1 MGRMFVFPGRRSR
14 LTPSRSVPVLFMRS
28 QRAGAPGRNSQIRV
42 MRTGMPPARS
52 ATHGQAPGPLRL
64 NTIAVGDCL
73 AEMARLPPECVDLV
87 FADPP
92 YNLQL
97 ESALSR
103 PDQSLVD
110 AVDDDWDKFAS
121 FADYDSFTRSW
132 LAAARRVMKKDAT
145 IFVIGSYH
153 NIFRVGS
160 ILQDLGFWILND
172 IIWRKA
178 NPMPNFRGR
187 RFTNAH
193 ETLIWAAKS
202 ATAKNY
208 TFNYELL
215 KAGNEDCQ
223 VRSDW
228 FFPLCTGAERLKDA
242 SGRKVHPTQKPEAL
256 LSRILL
262 AASHKGDVV
271 LDPFFGSGTTGAA
284 AKTLGRSFIGIERDA
299 TYAKAASARIDSITA
314 LPVGAIEMV
323 PDKRSEPR
331 IAFASIVESGLIRPG
346 EILTD
351 AKQRHSALVRAE
363 GTVSIGSITGSIHKI
378 GALAQGLP
386 ACNGWTFWHC
396 EREGKLAP
404 IDALRSMVRASLRQA
419 AE

>member
-1 MGRMFVFPGRRSR
+1 MARPARPMQSRR
-14 LTPSRSVPVLFMRS
+14 VLFMRS
-28 QRAGAPGRNSQIRV
+28 QRAGAPGPKSQIKV
-42 MRTGMPPARS
+42 MRTGISPARS
-52 ATHGQAPGPLRL
+52 VTPRPGQAPGGLPLDKII
-64 NTIAVGDCL
+64 NGDCIE
-73 AEMARLPPECVDLV
+73 AMARLPPECVDLV

-97 ESALSR
+97 ESRLSR
-103 PDQSLVD
+103 PDQSRVD
-110 AVDDDWDKFAS
+110 GVDNDWDKFAS
-121 FADYDSFTRSW
+121 FSAYDNFTKEW
-132 LAAARRVMKKDAT
+132 LTAVRRIMKKDAT

-153 NIFRVGS
+153 NIFRAGS
-160 ILQDLGFWILND
+160 ILQDQGFWILND

-193 ETLIWAAKS
+193 ETLIWAAKC
-202 ATAKNY
+202 AAAKNY
-208 TFNYELL
+208 RFNYDLL

-228 FFPLCTGAERLKDA
+228 FLPICTGTERLKDA

-262 AASHKGDVV
+262 AASNKGDVV
-271 LDPFFGSGTTGAA
+271 LDPFFGSGTTGAV
-284 AKTLGRSFIGIERDA
+284 AKRLGRSFIGIERDA
-299 TYAKAASARIDSITA
+299 SYVSAAAARIA
-314 LPVGAIEMV
+314 CVEPLPPGAV
-323 PDKRSEPR
+323 AAVTDKRSEPR
-331 IAFASIVESGLIRPG
+331 IPFAAIVEAGLVRPG

-351 AKQRHSALVRAE
+351 ERKRHAAMVRAD
-363 GTVSIGSITGSIHKI
+363 GTLSTGAITGSIHRI

-386 ACNGWTFWHC
+386 ACNGWTFWQFKRDGRY
-396 EREGKLAP
+396 EP
-404 IDALRSMVRASLRQA
+404 IDALRSMARASLRQA

>member
-1 MGRMFVFPGRRSR
+1 
-14 LTPSRSVPVLFMRS
+14 MRS
-28 QRAGAPGRNSQIRV
+28 QRAGAPGSKSQIKV
-42 MRTGMPPARS
+42 MRTGISPARS
-52 ATHGQAPGPLRL
+52 APPRPGQAPGALPLDE
-64 NTIAVGDCL
+64 IFQGDCIE
-73 AEMARLPPECVDLV
+73 AMAQLPPECVDLV

-97 ESALSR
+97 ESRLSR
-103 PDQSLVD
+103 PDQSRVD
-110 AVDDDWDKFAS
+110 GVDDDWDKFAS
-121 FADYDSFTRSW
+121 FADYDDFTKGW
-132 LAAARRVMKKDAT
+132 LTAVRRVMKKDAT

-153 NIFRVGS
+153 NIFRAGS
-160 ILQDLGFWILND
+160 ILQDQGFWILND

-202 ATAKNY
+202 AGAKNY
-208 TFNYELL
+208 RFNYELL

-228 FFPLCTGAERLKDA
+228 FLPICTGTERLKDA

-262 AASHKGDVV
+262 AASNKGGVV
-271 LDPFFGSGTTGAA
+271 LDPFFGSGTTGAV
-284 AKTLGRSFIGIERDA
+284 AKRLGRSFIGIERDA
-299 TYAKAASARIDSITA
+299 SFVRAAAARIA
-314 LPVGAIEMV
+314 CVEPLPCEAIV
-323 PDKRSEPR
+323 TVADKRSEPR
-331 IAFASIVESGLIRPG
+331 IPFAAIVEAGLIRPG

-351 AKQRHSALVRAE
+351 ERKRHAAMVRAD
-363 GTVSIGSITGSIHKI
+363 GTVSIGTVTGSIHRI

-386 ACNGWTFWHC
+386 ACNGWTFWQFK
-396 EREGKLAP
+396 RDGKYQP
-404 IDALRSMVRASLRQA
+404 IDALRSLARKLGVPSDRDTAQPYEERSREPSDEARASLR
-419 AE
+419 